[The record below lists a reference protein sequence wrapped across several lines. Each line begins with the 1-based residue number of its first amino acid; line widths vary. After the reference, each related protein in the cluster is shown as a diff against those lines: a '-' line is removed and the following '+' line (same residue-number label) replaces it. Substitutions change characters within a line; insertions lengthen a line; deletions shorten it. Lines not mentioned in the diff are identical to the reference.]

1 MAVLDLQRRGQ
12 QIGRIRLGEQ
22 VPVGTSGKT
31 RPSKLSTFR
40 FTTTN
45 RRIADAI
52 VDLFGGQVR
61 PWEGQWEAIT
71 ERSVIGVTIPP
82 RDAVV
87 SQWYELWNKGGCLRR
102 CSSRIEQISGKECM
116 CPHAADPFD
125 QEMVQAAAKERA
137 RLAKLNPPQACGLKT
152 RISVMV
158 PDLPGL
164 GIFRLD
170 TGSFYAAGEIG
181 DQADLLQM
189 ARDRGIF
196 LPAELRIEQRFRV
209 ANGKRTPYP
218 VPVLEILNTFR
229 EIASGALGA
238 GGINAQLPPA
248 PGEPQRALT
257 SGPAAPPQPS
267 PVEQLP
273 ARQDDEDDQSVSG
286 QEIAVKAAAATTAEE
301 FDLLGRLAFSQG
313 LDEELVETSEGVF
326 EELRPF
332 LNACWEK
339 FQAGRAGT
347 AGDAA

>member
-1 MAVLDLQRRGQ
+1 MAVLDIQRRGQ

-22 VPVGTSGKT
+22 VPVGDKGKT

-87 SQWYELWNKGGCLRR
+87 SQWYEMWNKGGCLRR
-102 CSSRIEQISGKECM
+102 CSSQVEQISGKECM

-164 GIFRLD
+164 GVFRLD
-170 TGSFYAAGEIG
+170 TSSFYAAGEIG

-229 EIASGALGA
+229 EIASGALAA
-238 GGINAQLPPA
+238 GGIAAQLPPA
-248 PGEPQRALT
+248 PGEQRRALT
-257 SGPAAPPQPS
+257 SGQPS
-267 PVEQLP
+267 PAQPTVPAVVAGHVEPEPESWTAQ
-273 ARQDDEDDQSVSG
+273 Q
-286 QEIAVKAAAATTAEE
+286 IADLAKEATTREQIE
-301 FDLLGRLAFSQG
+301 I
-313 LDEELVETSEGVF
+313 LVDAANASRVIDDSMTPDGQVWED
-326 EELRPF
+326 LRPF
-332 LNACWEK
+332 L
-339 FQAGRAGT
+339 QARWRELPHAVGG
-347 AGDAA
+347 AA